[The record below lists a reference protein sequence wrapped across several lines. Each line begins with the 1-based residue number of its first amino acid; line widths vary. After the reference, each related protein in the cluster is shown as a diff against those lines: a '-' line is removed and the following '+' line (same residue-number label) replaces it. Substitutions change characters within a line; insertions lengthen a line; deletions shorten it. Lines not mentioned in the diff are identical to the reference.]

1 MKIRRAVIGFGLL
14 TFAYLVLLI
23 WVDSCNAVFDHI
35 PALLRALPV
44 LAMFSLASYLLRYL
58 RWHWLLSRAGFI
70 VPPGI
75 GLLSYLAGFA
85 FTATPGKVGELLR
98 IRYLEPVGVP
108 PYRVIA
114 CFVYERAFDLLVVL
128 LIAALAATCFEF
140 FYVVVLFV
148 LLVVSVVGLVAKNS
162 HWMLAAAAHFR
173 RRGARRI
180 SRWVNILGQGI
191 AGAADWMNPRSAGV
205 SFLLGLVAW
214 GLTSVAFVWLLGQL
228 NISIPFMIAV
238 AIYPVAMLAG
248 AASMLPGGLASTEAA
263 VVMLLLA
270 LDVPLVQAT
279 VAAVGIRLGTLWF
292 STLLGLSASLILE
305 VVVGGHAHNPLVMR
319 SQR

>member
-1 MKIRRAVIGFGLL
+1 MKIGRAVIGFGLL

-23 WVDSCNAVFDHI
+23 WADSRNAVFDHI

-58 RWHWLLSRAGFI
+58 RWYWLLSRAGFI
-70 VPPGI
+70 MPPAI

-85 FTATPGKVGELLR
+85 FTATPGKVGELVR

-128 LIAALAATCFEF
+128 LIAALGATGFEG

-148 LLVVSVVGLVAKNS
+148 VVVVAVVGLVAKNS
-162 HWMLAAAAHFR
+162 HWMLTAAARFQ

-180 SRWVNILGQGI
+180 SRWVNILSQGI
-191 AGAADWMNPRSAGV
+191 TGAADWINPLDAGV
-205 SFLLGLVAW
+205 SFLLGLLAW
-214 GLTSVAFVWLLGQL
+214 VLTSVAFVWLLGQL
-228 NISIPFMIAV
+228 NISIPLIIAA
-238 AIYPVAMLAG
+238 AIYPAAMLAG

-263 VVMLLLA
+263 VVALLLA
-270 LDVPLVQAT
+270 FDVPVAQAM

-292 STLLGLSASLILE
+292 STLLGLSTSLILE
-305 VVVGGHAHNPLVMR
+305 LVVGGHAHNPSVMR